1 MSNTFSAVLTL
12 GKDAVTRQA
21 GNNSVTGFSG
31 ACNVGFGDKKQVLWF
46 NCSIWGERGAKLEQ
60 YLLKGQQV
68 WVSGELSQREYEG
81 KQYLELNVSQID
93 LVGKKSDNAA
103 PAQEQAQRPRQ
114 QSQHNTQKSN
124 GYAPAPAG
132 DDYPFEDSIPF

>member
-31 ACNVGFGDKKQVLWF
+31 ACNVGYGDKKQVLWF
-46 NCSIWGERGAKLEQ
+46 NCSIWGDRGAKLEQ

-68 WVSGELSQREYEG
+68 WVSGELSQREYES
-81 KQYLELNVSQID
+81 KQYMEVNVSQID

-103 PAQEQAQRPRQ
+103 PAQEPKTPRQ
-114 QSQHNTQKSN
+114 QSQHHADKAN
-124 GYAPAPAG
+124 GHQPQPD